1 MLLGVQIAELFAS
14 GTESG
19 SGKAAAAA
27 AAGTAETAAGGAG
40 RRGKGK
46 GKGSMASN
54 TLATKF
60 RDNLTT
66 LM

>member
-1 MLLGVQIAELFAS
+1 MHSTYWGVQIAELFAS
-14 GTESG
+14 GMESG
-19 SGKAAAAA
+19 RGKA
-27 AAGTAETAAGGAG
+27 AAGTAKTAAGGVG
-40 RRGKGK
+40 RRGK